1 MKKILFLA
9 GLLLTVATASAQAT
23 LDKGALQLNAKL
35 GFSGWGV
42 PITVGADYGI
52 ADDITVGGELSYRS
66 YKTTGLEYVT
76 RTTDTGFRYTT
87 FDSVDYRHSIFGIL
101 ANGNYHFNR
110 LFKLPSQVGVYA
122 GLSLGYFIASSS
134 SDYVGTSYS
143 QPGCNLQ
150 TGARYFFNNKFG
162 VNAEVVLGA
171 IGLTGGEFKAGIT
184 YKL

>member
-66 YKTTGLEYVT
+66 YKTTGITYVT
-76 RTTDTGFRYTT
+76 EQVGIFRMEVPRST
-87 FDSVDYRHSIFGIL
+87 DYRHSIFGIL

-122 GLSLGYFIASSS
+122 GLSLGYFIASSPS
-134 SDYVGTSYS
+134 GYTGSSYS
-143 QPGCNLQ
+143 QFGYSVQ
-150 TGARYFFNNKFG
+150 TGARYFFNDKFG
-162 VNAEVVLGA
+162 VNVEIAG
-171 IGLTGGEFKAGIT
+171 GLVGGEFKAGIT

>member
-66 YKTTGLEYVT
+66 YKTTGITYVT
-76 RTTDTGFRYTT
+76 EQVGIFRMEVPR
-87 FDSVDYRHSIFGIL
+87 SIDYRHSIFGIL

-122 GLSLGYFIASSS
+122 GLSLGYFIASSTS
-134 SDYVGTSYS
+134 GYTGSSYS
-143 QPGCNLQ
+143 QFGYSVQ
-150 TGARYFFNNKFG
+150 TGARYFFNDKFG
-162 VNAEVVLGA
+162 VNVEIAG
-171 IGLTGGEFKAGIT
+171 GLVGGEFKAGVT

>member
-1 MKKILFLA
+1 MKKILLLA
-9 GLLLTVATASAQAT
+9 GLLLSVATASAQAT

-66 YKTTGLEYVT
+66 YKTTGITYVT
-76 RTTDTGFRYTT
+76 EQVGIFRMEVPRST
-87 FDSVDYRHSIFGIL
+87 DYRHSIFGIL

-122 GLSLGYFIASSS
+122 GLSLGYFIASSPS
-134 SDYVGTSYS
+134 GYTGSSYS
-143 QPGCNLQ
+143 QFGYSVQ
-150 TGARYFFNNKFG
+150 TGARYFFNDKFG
-162 VNAEVVLGA
+162 VNVEIAG
-171 IGLTGGEFKAGIT
+171 GLVGGEFKAGVT

>member
-9 GLLLTVATASAQAT
+9 GLLLTVATASGQAT

-66 YKTTGLEYVT
+66 YKTTGITYVT
-76 RTTDTGFRYTT
+76 EQVGIFRMEVPRST
-87 FDSVDYRHSIFGIL
+87 DYRHSIFGIL

-122 GLSLGYFIASSS
+122 GLSLGYFIASSPS
-134 SDYVGTSYS
+134 GYTGSSYS
-143 QPGCNLQ
+143 QFGYSVQ
-150 TGARYFFNNKFG
+150 TGARYFFNDKFG
-162 VNAEVVLGA
+162 VNVEIAG
-171 IGLTGGEFKAGIT
+171 GLVGGEFKAGIT

>member
-1 MKKILFLA
+1 MKKILLLA

-66 YKTTGLEYVT
+66 YKTTGITYVT
-76 RTTDTGFRYTT
+76 EQVGIFRMEVPRST
-87 FDSVDYRHSIFGIL
+87 DYRHSIFGIL

-122 GLSLGYFIASSS
+122 GLSLGYFIASSPS
-134 SDYVGTSYS
+134 GYTGSSYS
-143 QPGCNLQ
+143 QFGYSVQ
-150 TGARYFFNNKFG
+150 TVARYFFNDKFG
-162 VNAEVVLGA
+162 VNVEIAG
-171 IGLTGGEFKAGIT
+171 GLVGGEFKAGVT

>member
-1 MKKILFLA
+1 MKKILLLA

-66 YKTTGLEYVT
+66 YKTTGITYVT
-76 RTTDTGFRYTT
+76 EQVGIFRMEVPR
-87 FDSVDYRHSIFGIL
+87 SIDYRHSIFGIL

-122 GLSLGYFIASSS
+122 GLSLGYFIASSPS
-134 SDYVGTSYS
+134 GYTGSSYS
-143 QPGCNLQ
+143 QFGYSVQ
-150 TGARYFFNNKFG
+150 TGARYFFNDKFG
-162 VNAEVVLGA
+162 VNVEIAG
-171 IGLTGGEFKAGIT
+171 GLVGGEFKAGVT

>member
-9 GLLLTVATASAQAT
+9 GLLLTVATTSAQAT
-23 LDKGALQLNAKL
+23 LEKGALQLNAKL

-52 ADDITVGGELSYRS
+52 ADDITIGGELSYRS
-66 YKTTGLEYVT
+66 YKTTGITYVT
-76 RTTDTGFRYTT
+76 EEVGIFRMEVPRST
-87 FDSVDYRHSIFGIL
+87 DYRHSIFGIL

-122 GLSLGYFIASSS
+122 GLSLGYFIASSPS
-134 SDYVGTSYS
+134 GYTGSSYS
-143 QPGCNLQ
+143 QFGYSVQ
-150 TGARYFFNNKFG
+150 TGARYFFNDKFG
-162 VNAEVVLGA
+162 VNVEIAG
-171 IGLTGGEFKAGIT
+171 GLVGGEFKAGVT

>member
-9 GLLLTVATASAQAT
+9 GLLLTVATTSAQAT
-23 LDKGALQLNAKL
+23 LEKGALQLNAKL

-52 ADDITVGGELSYRS
+52 ADDITIGGELSYRS
-66 YKTTGLEYVT
+66 YKTTGITYVT
-76 RTTDTGFRYTT
+76 EQVGIFRMEVPRST
-87 FDSVDYRHSIFGIL
+87 DYRHSIFGIL

-122 GLSLGYFIASSS
+122 GLSLGYFIASSPS
-134 SDYVGTSYS
+134 GYTGSSYS
-143 QPGCNLQ
+143 QFGYSVQ
-150 TGARYFFNNKFG
+150 TGARYFFNDKFG
-162 VNAEVVLGA
+162 VNVEIAG
-171 IGLTGGEFKAGIT
+171 GLVGGEFKAGVT

>member
-42 PITVGADYGI
+42 PITVGVDYGI

-66 YKTTGLEYVT
+66 YKTTGITYVT
-76 RTTDTGFRYTT
+76 EQVGIFRMEVPRST
-87 FDSVDYRHSIFGIL
+87 DYRHSIFGIL

-122 GLSLGYFIASSS
+122 GLSLGYFIASSPS
-134 SDYVGTSYS
+134 GYTGSSYS
-143 QPGCNLQ
+143 PFGYSVQ
-150 TGARYFFNNKFG
+150 TGARYFFNDKFG
-162 VNAEVVLGA
+162 VNVEIAG
-171 IGLTGGEFKAGIT
+171 GLVGGEFKAGVT

>member
-1 MKKILFLA
+1 MKKILLLA

-66 YKTTGLEYVT
+66 YKTTGITYVT
-76 RTTDTGFRYTT
+76 EQVGIFRMEVPR
-87 FDSVDYRHSIFGIL
+87 SIDYRHSIFGIL

-122 GLSLGYFIASSS
+122 GLSLGYFIASSPS
-134 SDYVGTSYS
+134 GYTGSSYS
-143 QPGCNLQ
+143 QFGYSVQ
-150 TGARYFFNNKFG
+150 TGARYFFNDKFG
-162 VNAEVVLGA
+162 VNVEIAG
-171 IGLTGGEFKAGIT
+171 GLVGGEFKAGIT

>member
-1 MKKILFLA
+1 MKKILLLA

-66 YKTTGLEYVT
+66 YKTTGITYVT
-76 RTTDTGFRYTT
+76 EQVGIFRMEVSRST
-87 FDSVDYRHSIFGIL
+87 DYRHSIFGIL

-122 GLSLGYFIASSS
+122 GLSLGYFIASSPS
-134 SDYVGTSYS
+134 GYTGSSYS
-143 QPGCNLQ
+143 QFGYSVQ
-150 TGARYFFNNKFG
+150 TGARYFFNDKFG
-162 VNAEVVLGA
+162 VNVEIAG
-171 IGLTGGEFKAGIT
+171 GLVGGEFKAGIT

>member
-1 MKKILFLA
+1 MKKILLLA
-9 GLLLTVATASAQAT
+9 GLLLSVATASAQAT

-66 YKTTGLEYVT
+66 YKTTGITYVT
-76 RTTDTGFRYTT
+76 EQVGIFRMEVPRST
-87 FDSVDYRHSIFGIL
+87 DYRHSIFGIL

-122 GLSLGYFIASSS
+122 GLSLGYFIASSPS
-134 SDYVGTSYS
+134 GYTGSSYS
-143 QPGCNLQ
+143 QFGYSVQ
-150 TGARYFFNNKFG
+150 TGARYFFNDKFG
-162 VNAEVVLGA
+162 VNVEIAG
-171 IGLTGGEFKAGIT
+171 GLVGGEFKAGIT

>member
-66 YKTTGLEYVT
+66 YKTTGITYVT
-76 RTTDTGFRYTT
+76 EQVGIFRMEVPRST
-87 FDSVDYRHSIFGIL
+87 DYRHSIFGIL

-122 GLSLGYFIASSS
+122 GLSLGYFIASSPS
-134 SDYVGTSYS
+134 GYTGSSYS
-143 QPGCNLQ
+143 QLGYSVQ
-150 TGARYFFNNKFG
+150 TGARYFFNDKFG
-162 VNAEVVLGA
+162 VNVEIAG
-171 IGLTGGEFKAGIT
+171 GLVGGEFKAGVT

>member
-66 YKTTGLEYVT
+66 YKTTGITYVT
-76 RTTDTGFRYTT
+76 EQVGIFRMEVPR
-87 FDSVDYRHSIFGIL
+87 SIDYRHSIFGIL

-122 GLSLGYFIASSS
+122 GLSLGYFIASSPS
-134 SDYVGTSYS
+134 GYTGSSYS
-143 QPGCNLQ
+143 QFGYSVQ
-150 TGARYFFNNKFG
+150 TGARYFFNDKFG
-162 VNAEVVLGA
+162 VNVEIAG
-171 IGLTGGEFKAGIT
+171 GLVGGEFKAGVT

>member
-1 MKKILFLA
+1 MKKILLLA

-42 PITVGADYGI
+42 PITVGVDYGI

-66 YKTTGLEYVT
+66 YKTTGITYVT
-76 RTTDTGFRYTT
+76 EQVGIFRMEVPRST
-87 FDSVDYRHSIFGIL
+87 DYRHSIFGIL

-122 GLSLGYFIASSS
+122 GLSLGYFIASSPS
-134 SDYVGTSYS
+134 GYTGSSYS
-143 QPGCNLQ
+143 QFGYSVQ
-150 TGARYFFNNKFG
+150 TGARYFFNDKFG
-162 VNAEVVLGA
+162 VNVEIAG
-171 IGLTGGEFKAGIT
+171 GLVGGEFKAGVT

>member
-1 MKKILFLA
+1 MKKILLLA
-9 GLLLTVATASAQAT
+9 GLLLSVATASAQAT

-42 PITVGADYGI
+42 PITVGVDYGI

-66 YKTTGLEYVT
+66 YKTTGITYVT
-76 RTTDTGFRYTT
+76 EQVGIFRMEVPRST
-87 FDSVDYRHSIFGIL
+87 DYRHSIFGIL

-122 GLSLGYFIASSS
+122 GLSLGYFIASSPS
-134 SDYVGTSYS
+134 GYTGSSYS
-143 QPGCNLQ
+143 QFGYSVQ
-150 TGARYFFNNKFG
+150 TGARYFFNDKFG
-162 VNAEVVLGA
+162 VNVEIAG
-171 IGLTGGEFKAGIT
+171 GLVGGEFKAGVT

>member
-1 MKKILFLA
+1 MKKILLLA

-66 YKTTGLEYVT
+66 YKTTGITYVT
-76 RTTDTGFRYTT
+76 EQVGIFRIEVPRST
-87 FDSVDYRHSIFGIL
+87 DYRHSIFGIL

-122 GLSLGYFIASSS
+122 GLSLGYFIASSPS
-134 SDYVGTSYS
+134 GYTGSSYS
-143 QPGCNLQ
+143 QFGYSVQ
-150 TGARYFFNNKFG
+150 TGARYFFNDKFG
-162 VNAEVVLGA
+162 VNVEIAG
-171 IGLTGGEFKAGIT
+171 GLVGGEFKAGVT

>member
-9 GLLLTVATASAQAT
+9 GLLLIVATASAQAT

-35 GFSGWGV
+35 GFSGQGV
-42 PITVGADYGI
+42 PITVGVDYGI

-66 YKTTGLEYVT
+66 YKTTGITYVT
-76 RTTDTGFRYTT
+76 EQVGIFRMEVPRST
-87 FDSVDYRHSIFGIL
+87 DYRHSIFGIL

-122 GLSLGYFIASSS
+122 GLSLGYFIASSPS
-134 SDYVGTSYS
+134 GYTGSSYS
-143 QPGCNLQ
+143 QFGYSVQ
-150 TGARYFFNNKFG
+150 TGARYFFNDKFG
-162 VNAEVVLGA
+162 VNVEIAG
-171 IGLTGGEFKAGIT
+171 GLVGGEFKAGVT

>member
-1 MKKILFLA
+1 MKKFLLLA

-23 LDKGALQLNAKL
+23 LEKGALQLNAKL

-66 YKTTGLEYVT
+66 YKTTGITYVT
-76 RTTDTGFRYTT
+76 EQVGIFRMEVPRST
-87 FDSVDYRHSIFGIL
+87 DYRHSIFGIL

-122 GLSLGYFIASSS
+122 GLSLGYFIASSPS
-134 SDYVGTSYS
+134 GYTGSSYS
-143 QPGCNLQ
+143 QFGYSVQ
-150 TGARYFFNNKFG
+150 TGARYFFNDKFG
-162 VNAEVVLGA
+162 VNVEIAG
-171 IGLTGGEFKAGIT
+171 GLVGGEFKAGIT

>member
-1 MKKILFLA
+1 MKKILLLA
-9 GLLLTVATASAQAT
+9 GFLLTVATASAQAT

-52 ADDITVGGELSYRS
+52 ADDITVGGELSFRS
-66 YKTTGLEYVT
+66 YSTTY
-76 RTTDTGFRYTT
+76 FN
-87 FDSVDYRHSIFGIL
+87 HSIFGVF

-110 LFKLPSQVGVYA
+110 LFELPSQVGVYA
-122 GLSLGYFIASSS
+122 GLSLGYFVASSS

>member
-1 MKKILFLA
+1 MKKILLLS

-52 ADDITVGGELSYRS
+52 ADDITVGGELSFRS
-66 YKTTGLEYVT
+66 YSTTY
-76 RTTDTGFRYTT
+76 FN
-87 FDSVDYRHSIFGIL
+87 HSIFGIL

-122 GLSLGYFIASSS
+122 GLSLGYFIASSPS
-134 SDYVGTSYS
+134 GYTGSSYS
-143 QPGCNLQ
+143 QFGYSVQ
-150 TGARYFFNNKFG
+150 TGARYFFNDKFG
-162 VNAEVVLGA
+162 VNVEIAG
-171 IGLTGGEFKAGIT
+171 GLVGGEFKAGVT

>member
-1 MKKILFLA
+1 MKKVLFLA

-66 YKTTGLEYVT
+66 YKTTGITYVT
-76 RTTDTGFRYTT
+76 EQVGIFRMEVPRST
-87 FDSVDYRHSIFGIL
+87 DYRHSIFGIL

-122 GLSLGYFIASSS
+122 GLSLGYFIASSPS
-134 SDYVGTSYS
+134 GYTGSSYS
-143 QPGCNLQ
+143 QFGYSVQ
-150 TGARYFFNNKFG
+150 TGARYFFNDKFG
-162 VNAEVVLGA
+162 VNVEIAG
-171 IGLTGGEFKAGIT
+171 GLVGGEFKAGVT

>member
-23 LDKGALQLNAKL
+23 LEKGALQLNAKL

-66 YKTTGLEYVT
+66 YKTTGITYVT
-76 RTTDTGFRYTT
+76 EQVGIFRMEVPRST
-87 FDSVDYRHSIFGIL
+87 DYRHSIFGIL

-122 GLSLGYFIASSS
+122 GLSLGYFIASSPS
-134 SDYVGTSYS
+134 GYTGSSYS
-143 QPGCNLQ
+143 QFGYSVQ
-150 TGARYFFNNKFG
+150 TGARYFFNDKFG
-162 VNAEVVLGA
+162 VNVEIAG
-171 IGLTGGEFKAGIT
+171 GLVGGEFKAGIT

>member
-1 MKKILFLA
+1 MKKILLLA

-66 YKTTGLEYVT
+66 YKTTGITYVT
-76 RTTDTGFRYTT
+76 EQVGIFRMEVPRST
-87 FDSVDYRHSIFGIL
+87 DYRHSIFGIL

-122 GLSLGYFIASSS
+122 GLSLGYFVASSS

>member
-1 MKKILFLA
+1 MKKILLLA

-66 YKTTGLEYVT
+66 YKTTGITYVT
-76 RTTDTGFRYTT
+76 EQVGIFRMEVPR
-87 FDSVDYRHSIFGIL
+87 SIDYRHSIFGIL

-122 GLSLGYFIASSS
+122 GLSLGYFIAPSPSGYTGS
-134 SDYVGTSYS
+134 SYS
-143 QPGCNLQ
+143 QFGYSVQ
-150 TGARYFFNNKFG
+150 TGARYFFNDKFG
-162 VNAEVVLGA
+162 VNVEIAG
-171 IGLTGGEFKAGIT
+171 GLVGGEFKAGIT

>member
-23 LDKGALQLNAKL
+23 LEKGALQLNAKL

-66 YKTTGLEYVT
+66 YKTTGITYVT
-76 RTTDTGFRYTT
+76 EQVGIFRMEVPRST
-87 FDSVDYRHSIFGIL
+87 DYRHSIFGIL

-110 LFKLPSQVGVYA
+110 LFKLSSQVGVYA
-122 GLSLGYFIASSS
+122 GLSLGYFIASSPS
-134 SDYVGTSYS
+134 GYTGSSYS
-143 QPGCNLQ
+143 QFGYSVQ
-150 TGARYFFNNKFG
+150 TGARYFFNDKFG
-162 VNAEVVLGA
+162 VNVEIAG
-171 IGLTGGEFKAGIT
+171 GLVGGEFKAGIT

>member
-1 MKKILFLA
+1 MKKILLLA
-9 GLLLTVATASAQAT
+9 GLLLSVATASAQAT

-52 ADDITVGGELSYRS
+52 ADDITVGCELSYRS
-66 YKTTGLEYVT
+66 YKTTGITYVT
-76 RTTDTGFRYTT
+76 EQVGIFRMEVPRST
-87 FDSVDYRHSIFGIL
+87 DYRHSIFGIL

-122 GLSLGYFIASSS
+122 GLSLGYFIASSPS
-134 SDYVGTSYS
+134 GYTGSSYS
-143 QPGCNLQ
+143 QFGYSVQ
-150 TGARYFFNNKFG
+150 TGARYFFNDKFG
-162 VNAEVVLGA
+162 VNVEIAG
-171 IGLTGGEFKAGIT
+171 GLVGGEFKAGVT

>member
-42 PITVGADYGI
+42 PITVGVDYGI

-66 YKTTGLEYVT
+66 YKTTGITYVT
-76 RTTDTGFRYTT
+76 EQVGIFRMEVPRST
-87 FDSVDYRHSIFGIL
+87 DYRHSIFGIL

-122 GLSLGYFIASSS
+122 GLSLGYFIASSPS
-134 SDYVGTSYS
+134 GYTGSSYS
-143 QPGCNLQ
+143 QFGYSVQ
-150 TGARYFFNNKFG
+150 TGARYFFNDKFG
-162 VNAEVVLGA
+162 VNVEIAG
-171 IGLTGGEFKAGIT
+171 GLVGGEFKAGVT

>member
-1 MKKILFLA
+1 MKKILLLA

-122 GLSLGYFIASSS
+122 GLSLGYFIASSPS
-134 SDYVGTSYS
+134 GYTGSSYS
-143 QPGCNLQ
+143 QFGYSVQ
-150 TGARYFFNNKFG
+150 TGARYFFNDKFG
-162 VNAEVVLGA
+162 VNVEIAG
-171 IGLTGGEFKAGIT
+171 GLVGGEFKAGVT

>member
-66 YKTTGLEYVT
+66 YKTTGITYVT
-76 RTTDTGFRYTT
+76 EQVGIFRMEVPR
-87 FDSVDYRHSIFGIL
+87 SIDYRHSIFGIL

-122 GLSLGYFIASSS
+122 GLSLGYFIASSPIGYTGS
-134 SDYVGTSYS
+134 SYS
-143 QPGCNLQ
+143 QFGYSVQ
-150 TGARYFFNNKFG
+150 TGARYFFNDKFG
-162 VNAEVVLGA
+162 VNVEIAG
-171 IGLTGGEFKAGIT
+171 GLVGGEFKAGVT

>member
-1 MKKILFLA
+1 MKKFLLLA

-42 PITVGADYGI
+42 PITVGVDYGI

-66 YKTTGLEYVT
+66 YKTTGITYVT
-76 RTTDTGFRYTT
+76 EQVGIFRMEVPRST
-87 FDSVDYRHSIFGIL
+87 DYRHSIFGIL

-122 GLSLGYFIASSS
+122 GLSLGYFIASSPS
-134 SDYVGTSYS
+134 GYTGSSYS
-143 QPGCNLQ
+143 QFGYSVQ
-150 TGARYFFNNKFG
+150 TGARYFFNDKFG
-162 VNAEVVLGA
+162 VNVEIAG
-171 IGLTGGEFKAGIT
+171 GLVGGEFKAGVT

>member
-66 YKTTGLEYVT
+66 YKTTGITYVT
-76 RTTDTGFRYTT
+76 EQVGIFRMEVPRST
-87 FDSVDYRHSIFGIL
+87 DYRHSIFGIL

-122 GLSLGYFIASSS
+122 GLSLGYFIASSPS
-134 SDYVGTSYS
+134 GYTGSSYS
-143 QPGCNLQ
+143 QFGYSVQ
-150 TGARYFFNNKFG
+150 TGARYFFNDKSG
-162 VNAEVVLGA
+162 VNVEIAG
-171 IGLTGGEFKAGIT
+171 GLVGGEFKAGVT

>member
-9 GLLLTVATASAQAT
+9 GLLLIVATASAQAT

-42 PITVGADYGI
+42 PITVGVDYGI

-66 YKTTGLEYVT
+66 YKTTGITYVT
-76 RTTDTGFRYTT
+76 EQVGIFRMEVPRST
-87 FDSVDYRHSIFGIL
+87 DYRHSIFGIL

-122 GLSLGYFIASSS
+122 GLSLGYFIASSPS
-134 SDYVGTSYS
+134 GYTGSSYS
-143 QPGCNLQ
+143 QFGYSVQ
-150 TGARYFFNNKFG
+150 TGARYFFNDKFG
-162 VNAEVVLGA
+162 VNVEIAG
-171 IGLTGGEFKAGIT
+171 GLVGGEFKAGVT

>member
-1 MKKILFLA
+1 M
-9 GLLLTVATASAQAT
+9 LLTVATASAQAT

-66 YKTTGLEYVT
+66 YKTTGITYVT
-76 RTTDTGFRYTT
+76 EQVGIFRMEVPRST
-87 FDSVDYRHSIFGIL
+87 DYRHSIFGIL

-122 GLSLGYFIASSS
+122 GLSLGYFIASSPS
-134 SDYVGTSYS
+134 GYTGSSYS
-143 QPGCNLQ
+143 QFGYSVQ
-150 TGARYFFNNKFG
+150 TGARYFFNDKFG
-162 VNAEVVLGA
+162 VNVEIAG
-171 IGLTGGEFKAGIT
+171 GLVGGEFKAGVT

>member
-1 MKKILFLA
+1 MKKILLLA

-66 YKTTGLEYVT
+66 YKTTGITYVT
-76 RTTDTGFRYTT
+76 EQVGIFRMEVPRST
-87 FDSVDYRHSIFGIL
+87 DYRHSIFGIL

-122 GLSLGYFIASSS
+122 GLSLAYSIASSPS
-134 SDYVGTSYS
+134 GYTGSSYS
-143 QPGCNLQ
+143 QFGYSAQ
-150 TGARYFFNNKFG
+150 TGARYFFNDQLG
-162 VNAEVVLGA
+162 VNVEIAG
-171 IGLTGGEFKAGIT
+171 GLVGGEFKAGVT

>member
-1 MKKILFLA
+1 MKKFLFLA

-42 PITVGADYGI
+42 PITVGVDYGI

-66 YKTTGLEYVT
+66 YKTTGITYVT
-76 RTTDTGFRYTT
+76 EQVGIFRMEVPRST
-87 FDSVDYRHSIFGIL
+87 DYRHSIFGIL

-122 GLSLGYFIASSS
+122 GLSLGYFIASSPS
-134 SDYVGTSYS
+134 GYTGSSYS
-143 QPGCNLQ
+143 QFGYSVQ
-150 TGARYFFNNKFG
+150 TGARYFFNDKFG
-162 VNAEVVLGA
+162 VNVEIAG
-171 IGLTGGEFKAGIT
+171 GLVGGEFKAGVT